1 MTPALEAL
9 YAFNLD
15 MGSDRPAPVRLRTPT
30 VAEIVTLFLPPPE
43 RTTDKVA
50 RVLMLELDALIDTL
64 DGLPPSAEE
73 LAAIVN
79 SPERLGVVLHI
90 RNAVYDHLALE
101 GRVQALCPHCDDG
114 RAELDLTFYW
124 LALRLPPW
132 AFADQGVLLNPPS
145 LASSLPTGSRP
156 EGWPRAR
163 GFEIRHPDAPDLRD
177 LRSLQ
182 TAEARAREQEGW
194 RLWASDHAAP
204 PEGREHWRRS
214 PAFTAILRLAVALET
229 TPDVVDD
236 ASIGVFLFLDLL
248 HFALA
253 NVDIVTPERLAV
265 RCQACD
271 RPFLPVF

>member
-9 YAFNLD
+9 YAFDLD

-30 VAEIVTLFLPPPE
+30 VAEIVTLVLPPPE
-43 RTTDKVA
+43 RTPDKVT

-64 DGLPPSAEE
+64 DGQPPSAEE
-73 LAAIVN
+73 LAAIVD
-79 SPERLGVVLHI
+79 SPERLGAVLHV
-90 RNAVYDHLALE
+90 RNAAYDHLALE
-101 GRVQALCPHCDDG
+101 GRVQALCPHCDHG

-132 AFADQGVLLNPPS
+132 AFAEQGVLLNPPS
-145 LASSLPTGSRP
+145 LASLLPTGRRP

-163 GFEIRHPDAPDLRD
+163 AFEVLHPDAPNPRS

-182 TAEARAREQEGW
+182 TAEAQAREQEGW
-194 RLWASDHAAP
+194 LLWASDHRTP
-204 PEGREHWRRS
+204 PEGREHWRHS
-214 PAFTAILRLAVALET
+214 LAFTAILRLAVALET

-236 ASIGVFLFLDLL
+236 ASIGMFLFLDLL

-253 NVDIVTPERLAV
+253 NVDVVAPERLTV
-265 RCQACD
+265 QCQACNG
-271 RPFLPVF
+271 PFLPVF